1 MIKHDNLI
9 KRRTTP
15 KDVDSVKVRKTKMRT
30 EGKDTQMLERCERD
44 WMRLDDF
51 RQQRARGL
59 RFYSGDQW
67 GDTIVVNGKPMTYR
81 QYLMDQGNVVIQTNQ
96 VKNRVDTIAGV
107 MVREKGEPVC
117 HTFDREEQQYGEV
130 VTSALQANCDKNNMT
145 LLYIKWMKE
154 VNLGGLALG
163 YESYDD
169 VSGPTRRLDSWTQY
183 VNPNFFFFESEG
195 TDPRMND
202 LVLVGRYFYDSFEKV
217 AARFAHCPRDYEV
230 LREIYSNQSDSFKT
244 PNDLSP
250 EEQFEEGEL
259 YFMKSADPTL
269 CYVCEVWTLETK
281 ARIRL
286 NDLNTGDEEIIDA
299 DDETYRAQVRAENKR
314 IQAMAKER
322 GWTEEETPYILGDGY
337 GTTEE
342 ERNGFFVDT
351 FWYCRFIAPDGT
363 ILWEGESPYP
373 DRGHPFSVCAFPYI
387 DGRLVGYMNDAIDH
401 NIAMNRAVV
410 LHDWLLR
417 SQAKGVTVVPK
428 KIVPKDV
435 SFKKFARSWTSIDEM
450 VFVEIEPGMEK
461 MMPQVFHGAAQ
472 TFDIGTLL
480 ATYSK
485 LMDNGTPVNGA
496 LQGKNPQSGTSGTLY
511 AQMANNAST
520 PIAALMEEFHK
531 FVESVLIKKMK
542 NIVKFYD
549 PDRFAQIAGRI
560 DGIFDNANLNLN
572 EIGDLEY
579 DLKVKES
586 SDTPVHRA
594 VINQDAK
601 EFLMNGL
608 ISFEEYLEIA
618 DVPYADKIL
627 QSRQARQA
635 EMDAAQQSGV
645 PIGSVSEAQAG
656 SASAAAAG
664 ITPQPQQPRQPQSP
678 RPPKMPEVPQPF

>member
-9 KRRTTP
+9 KRRVAP
-15 KDVDSVKVRKTKMRT
+15 ADVDSVKVRRQLMRSAS
-30 EGKDTQMLERCERD
+30 KDTQILERCERD
-44 WMRLDDF
+44 WMALDEF

-67 GDTIVVNGKPMTYR
+67 GDTIVVNGQPMTYR

-107 MVREKGEPVC
+107 MVKEKGEPVC
-117 HTFDREEQQYGEV
+117 HTFDRGEQQYGEI
-130 VTSALQANCDKNNMT
+130 VTSALQANCDKNNMS

-154 VNLGGLALG
+154 VNLGGLAVG

-169 VSGPTRRLDSWTQY
+169 ISGPGRRLDSWTQY

-202 LVLVGRYFYDSFEKV
+202 LVLVGRYFYDSFEKIC
-217 AARFAHCPRDYEV
+217 ARFAHSPQDYAV
-230 LREIYSNQSDSFKT
+230 LRDIYSNQSDSFKS
-244 PNDLSP
+244 PSDLSP
-250 EEQFEEGEL
+250 EERFEEGQL
-259 YFMKSADPTL
+259 YFMRGADPTL
-269 CYVCEVWTLETK
+269 CYVCEVWTLETR

-286 NDLNTGDEEIIDA
+286 NDLSTGDEEIIDA
-299 DDETYRAQVRAENKR
+299 ADTAYRAQIKEENKN
-314 IQAMAKER
+314 IKAAAEKM
-322 GWTEEETPYILGDGY
+322 GWSEEETPYIIGDGY
-337 GTTEE
+337 GVSEE

-351 FWYCRFIAPDGT
+351 FWYCRFLAPDGT

-373 DRGHPFSVCAFPYI
+373 GRMHPFSVCAFPYV
-387 DGRLVGYMNDAIDH
+387 DGRIVGYMNDAIDH
-401 NIAMNRAVV
+401 NVAMNRAVI

-417 SQAKGVTVVPK
+417 SQSKGVVVVPK
-428 KIVPKDV
+428 KIVPKDMG
-435 SFKKFARSWTSIDEM
+435 FKKFARSWTAIDEM
-450 VFVEIEPGMEK
+450 VFVDIEPGMEK

-472 TFDIGTLL
+472 TFDIGSLL

-496 LQGKNPQSGTSGTLY
+496 LQGKSPTSGTSGTLY

-520 PIAALMEEFHK
+520 PIAALLEEFHK
-531 FVESVLIKKMK
+531 FVEAVLIKKMK
-542 NIVKFYD
+542 NIVKFYSTQ
-549 PDRFAQIAGRI
+549 RFEQIAGRI
-560 DGIFDNANLNLN
+560 DGVFDNPNVNLN

-601 EFLMNGL
+601 EFLMNNL

-627 QSRQARQA
+627 QNRQARQA
-635 EMDAAQQSGV
+635 EIDAAQRGGV
-645 PIGSVSEAQAG
+645 PVSSVPETPADG
-656 SASAAAAG
+656 GSAAAAG
-664 ITPQPQQPRQPQSP
+664 ITPPAP
-678 RPPKMPEVPQPF
+678 PQPPAPRAPKVPEPTY